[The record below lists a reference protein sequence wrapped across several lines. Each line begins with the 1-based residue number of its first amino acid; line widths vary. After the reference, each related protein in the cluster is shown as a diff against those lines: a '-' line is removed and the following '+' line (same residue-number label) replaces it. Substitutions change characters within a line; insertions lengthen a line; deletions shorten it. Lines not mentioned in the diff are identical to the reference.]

1 MLKKFRDQINTIGML
16 GIKLKY
22 SIEDMAQHCNEKE
35 YIYLHHADYVTS
47 FMSWF
52 WNTSS
57 V

>member
-1 MLKKFRDQINTIGML
+1 ML